1 MRNIGFFIL
10 LLCSFSATAQ
20 ENTKEIRKE
29 VIVENVNGVQT
40 VEIQTTENGT
50 TTVERYTGEEA
61 TRKLEELGKGTM
73 PLEKTVQKSVRL
85 EEIDGK
91 KRLTV
96 IVIENGQVTEEVYE
110 GPDVDR
116 KLKELEIE
124 GVLVPEMG
132 LKEVEIKE

>member
-10 LLCSFSATAQ
+10 LSCSFLATAQ

-40 VEIQTTENGT
+40 VEIHTTKNGS
-50 TTVERYTGEEA
+50 TTVEKYTREEA
-61 TRKLEELGKGTM
+61 TRKLEELGKGKM
-73 PLEKTVQKSVRL
+73 PLEKTVQKSVKL
-85 EEIDGK
+85 EDIDGK

-96 IVIENGQVTEEVYE
+96 IVIENSQVTEEIYE

-124 GVLVPEMG
+124 GVLVPEMSV
-132 LKEVEIKE
+132 KEVEIEK